1 MPVTLFKP
9 ISCTVEWLISD
20 IDHGNLGL
28 PDIQRPFVWSNTQVR
43 DLFDSMF
50 HGYPVGFLLFWAAP
64 FNPGSRQ
71 IGSQGHGTDSPSLL
85 IIDGQQR
92 LTSLYSVMKGMP
104 VVDKNFSERRIK
116 ISFHPEKG
124 IFEVFTAALERSPEW
139 IPDISELF
147 SRAGSSRKHINEFL
161 KRLQAS
167 QGPISFEREEAIAEN
182 IERLLSIRT
191 YSFSALEIDK
201 ETDEELV
208 SDIFVR
214 VNSGGQKLNQSDFIL
229 TLMSVFWDEG
239 RVALENFCRASRIPS
254 TEAVSPY
261 NYFYKPEPSDMLRV
275 SIGLAFKRARLK
287 YGYQVLRG
295 KDLET
300 GDVKPELRES
310 QFALFKEAQGKVLAL
325 QNWKDFLRCLYTA
338 GFRNEKMI
346 TSGVGLIYA
355 YTFFLIGKYDY
366 ALSGDSLRL
375 AIARWFFMSSLT
387 ARYSSSPES
396 KMEQDLANL
405 RGIPNGQGFL
415 AHLDHIVRDT
425 LTEDFWNITL
435 PNDLASAA
443 ARSPSLYA
451 YYAALVLLDAYVL
464 FSDLKVADM
473 LDQTMKGNR
482 DALERHHLFP
492 KAYLQSIGIDN
503 DRDRNQIANYAL
515 VEWDRNVA
523 IADAAPTDY
532 FPSQMA
538 RHMHRPEIHEALRLH
553 ALPEGWETMQYAE
566 FLEKRRI
573 LMAHVIREGFEKL
586 QHASCPEAS

>member
-1 MPVTLFKP
+1 MSAPLFKP
-9 ISCTVEWLISD
+9 VSCTVEWLVST

-28 PDIQRPFVWSNTQVR
+28 PDIQRPFVWSNAQVR

-50 HGYPVGFLLFWAAP
+50 RGYPVGFLLFWAAP
-64 FNPGSRQ
+64 VNPGSHR
-71 IGSQGHGTDSPSLL
+71 IGSQGHGTDRPSLL

-92 LTSLYSVMKGMP
+92 LTSLYAVMKGMP
-104 VVDKNFSERRIK
+104 VVDKTFSERRIK
-116 ISFHPEKG
+116 IAFHPEKG
-124 IFEVFTAALERSPEW
+124 SFEVSTAALSRSPEW

-147 SRAGSSRKHINEFL
+147 SRVGSSRRHINEFL
-161 KRLQAS
+161 NRLQAS
-167 QGPISFEREEAIAEN
+167 QGKISSEREEIMSEN
-182 IERLLSIRT
+182 IERLLSIRA
-191 YSFSALEIDK
+191 YSFSALEIDR

-239 RVALENFCRASRIPS
+239 RTALENFCRASRIPS
-254 TEAVSPY
+254 TGEGSPY
-261 NYFYKPEPSDMLRV
+261 NYFYAPDPSDMLRV
-275 SIGLAFKRARLK
+275 GIGLAFRRARLR

-300 GDVKPELRES
+300 GDVTPALRES
-310 QFALFKEAQGKVLAL
+310 QFALFKEAQSKVLDL

-366 ALSGDSLRL
+366 ALSGDGLRL

-396 KMEQDLANL
+396 RMEQDLADL
-405 RGIPNGQGFL
+405 RGIQGGQAFL
-415 AHLDHIVRDT
+415 AHLDRIIRDT
-425 LTEDFWNITL
+425 LTDDFWNITL

-451 YYAALVLLDAYVL
+451 YYAALVLLDAHVL

-473 LDQTMKGNR
+473 LDQTMRGKR
-482 DALERHHLFP
+482 EALERHHLFP
-492 KAYLQSIGIDN
+492 KAYLQSIGRDN

-523 IADAAPTDY
+523 IAGDAPAVY
-532 FPSQMA
+532 FPKQMA
-538 RHMHRPEIHEALRLH
+538 RHMQRPEIHEDLRLH
-553 ALPEGWETMQYAE
+553 ALPDGWENMPYDD
-566 FLEKRRI
+566 FLGKRRV
-573 LMAHVIREGFEKL
+573 LMSHIIRDGFRKL
-586 QHASCPEAS
+586 QR

>member
-1 MPVTLFKP
+1 MSTPLFKP
-9 ISCTVEWLISD
+9 VSCTVEWLVSN

-28 PDIQRPFVWSNTQVR
+28 PDIQRPFVWSNAQVR

-50 HGYPVGFLLFWAAP
+50 RGYPVGFLLFWASP
-64 FNPGSRQ
+64 SSPGSRQ

-92 LTSLYSVMKGMP
+92 LTSLYAVMKGLP
-104 VVDKNFSERRIK
+104 VTDKNFSERRIK
-116 ISFHPEKG
+116 IAFHPEKG
-124 IFEVFTAALERSPEW
+124 RFEVSTAALARSPEW

-147 SRAGSSRKHINEFL
+147 SRAGSSRKHINAFL
-161 KRLQAS
+161 HRLQAS
-167 QGPISFEREEAIAEN
+167 QGETSSEREEIMAEN

-239 RVALENFCRASRIPS
+239 RTALESFCRAARVPS
-254 TEAVSPY
+254 ATGGSPY
-261 NYFYKPEPSDMLRV
+261 NYFYAPEPSDMVRV

-300 GDVKPELRES
+300 GDVTSERRQA
-310 QFALFKEAQGKVLAL
+310 QFSLFKDAQGKVLAL
-325 QNWKDFLRCLYTA
+325 QNWKDFLRCLYAA
-338 GFRNEKMI
+338 GFRHEKMI
-346 TSGVGLIYA
+346 TSGVGLLYA

-366 ALSGDSLRL
+366 ALSGDALRL

-396 KMEQDLANL
+396 KMEQDLANV
-405 RGIPNGQGFL
+405 RGIQSGQAFL
-415 AHLDHIVRDT
+415 AHLDRIIRDT
-425 LTEDFWNITL
+425 LTDDFWNITL
-435 PNDLASAA
+435 PNELASAA
-443 ARSPSLYA
+443 ARSPSLYT
-451 YYAALVLLDAYVL
+451 YYAALVLLDAHVL

-473 LDQTMKGNR
+473 LDQTMRGNR
-482 DALERHHLFP
+482 EALERHHLFP
-492 KAYLQSIGIDN
+492 KAYLQRIGIDN

-515 VEWDRNVA
+515 VEWDRNVT
-523 IADAAPTDY
+523 IADKAPASY
-532 FPSQMA
+532 FPEQVK
-538 RHMHRPEIHEALRLH
+538 RHLHRAELHEDLRLH
-553 ALPEGWETMQYAE
+553 ALPDGWESMPYAE
-566 FLEKRRI
+566 FLEKRRV
-573 LMAHVIREGFEKL
+573 LMAHIIREGFARL
-586 QHASCPEAS
+586 QQ